1 MEAELLFVFL
11 LIGTMFL
18 CPLYDVLNLCYLH
31 VIFIQDCQDI
41 LVEKSLIQGIY
52 VGFRSQADSL
62 IASFFG
68 CFYTVLKFALISK
81 CPGTDCNWKF
91 F

>member
-1 MEAELLFVFL
+1 MEARAVLFVFL
-11 LIGTMFL
+11 LVGTMLL
-18 CPLYDVLNLCYLH
+18 CPLYDILNLCYLH

-41 LVEKSLIQGIY
+41 LIEKSLIQGIY

-68 CFYTVLKFALISK
+68 AFTRSSNLH
-81 CPGTDCNWKF
+81 
-91 F
+91 

>member
-1 MEAELLFVFL
+1 MEAELFFVFL
-11 LIGTMFL
+11 LIGTMLL
-18 CPLYDVLNLCYLH
+18 CPLHDVLNLCYLH

-52 VGFRSQADSL
+52 VGFCSQADPL
-62 IASFFG
+62 IASLFG
-68 CFYTVLKFALISK
+68 CFYTVLKFALISQ
-81 CPGTDCNWKF
+81 CPGTDCDWKF